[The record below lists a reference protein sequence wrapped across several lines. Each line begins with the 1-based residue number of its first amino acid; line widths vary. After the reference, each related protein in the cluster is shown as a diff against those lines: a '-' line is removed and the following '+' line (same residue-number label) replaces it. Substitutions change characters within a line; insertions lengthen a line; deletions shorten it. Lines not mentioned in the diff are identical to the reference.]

1 MRKFLIILLVLC
13 LGIGIAYAAPRK
25 PKKNAKKTN
34 VVEVCDPNDPT
45 CFLKKDIVVE
55 KTCGRGRALRVA
67 GMIGNAPFGWVEA
80 DRINRQN
87 MQSFGLGRVVLE
99 KIKDDLDIRFVSTGY
114 TSYEEAILAL
124 RKGEIDLLLAVY
136 HRTAL
141 GKEVEIV
148 TPAYFKNY
156 FTVYFKKGNELPI
169 ESYQDLVGLK
179 GIVRKEEMIYPM
191 IYQRLPRGVQLTEV
205 LSAAKAFEMLMNEE
219 VDYILGSPYALEGEL
234 RRYKMQDDIVSDGA
248 VLGTA
253 TLFFAISKN
262 SPCYSLK
269 EDISTALKEH
279 NFSQKTLRD
288 DIQQLIDDWGKRFYA
303 DEALIKTKNNTR
315 SEELEEV
322 TDKKAEHKDEKSE

>member
-1 MRKFLIILLVLC
+1 MRKFLIVLLVLC

-25 PKKNAKKTN
+25 PKKNVKKTN

-45 CFLKKDIVVE
+45 CFLKKDTVVE

-80 DRINRQN
+80 DRINRQS

-99 KIKDDLDIRFVSTGY
+99 KIKDDLDIQFISTGY

-124 RKGEIDLLLAVY
+124 RKGEIDLLLAAY
-136 HRTAL
+136 HRTTL
-141 GKEVEIV
+141 GKEVEIIM
-148 TPAYFKNY
+148 PAYFKNY

-179 GIVRKEEMIYPM
+179 GVVRKEEMIYPM
-191 IYQRLPRGVQLTEV
+191 IYQRLPRGVQLSEI

-234 RRYKMQDDIVSDGA
+234 RRYKMQDDIVTDGV

-279 NFSQKTLRD
+279 NFSQTTLRN
-288 DIQQLIDDWGKRFYA
+288 DIQQLINDWGKRFYA
-303 DEALIKTKNNTR
+303 NEALIKTENNTP
-315 SEELEEV
+315 SKELEED
-322 TDKKAEHKDEKSE
+322 TDKKEESQDEKSE